1 MEAIAV
7 LQMPNSNQ
15 TRKELEFQE
24 YEENESD
31 AFHFLQDYYADRID
45 AEPDE
50 RFNVDSSWELAQ
62 IQREVINNKLIEKNK
77 WIIDDTDGDLDG
89 DIYNKQTFFYEDE
102 LAVEELEVQ
111 RESIDVE
118 FFL

>member
-15 TRKELEFQE
+15 TRKELELKE
-24 YEENESD
+24 YEDYESD
-31 AFHFLQDYYADRID
+31 AFHFLQDYYTDRID

-50 RFNVDSSWELAQ
+50 RFNIDSSRELAQ
-62 IQREVINNKLIEKNK
+62 VQREDLNNKITEKDK
-77 WIIDDTDGDLDG
+77 WSVDDTDGDIGG
-89 DIYNKQTFFYEDE
+89 DISNKQTFFYEDE
-102 LAVEELEVQ
+102 LAVEEFEVQ
-111 RESIDVE
+111 RESIAVE

>member
-15 TRKELEFQE
+15 TRKELEFNE
-24 YEENESD
+24 YEDNESD
-31 AFHFLQDYYADRID
+31 AFHFLQDYYTDRID

-50 RFNVDSSWELAQ
+50 KFNVDSSWELAPV
-62 IQREVINNKLIEKNK
+62 QREDLNKKIAERNN
-77 WIIDDTDGDLDG
+77 WTDDDTVGDLDG
-89 DIYNKQTFFYEDE
+89 EICNKQTFFFEDE
-102 LAVEELEVQ
+102 LATEDLKIQVK
-111 RESIDVE
+111 SIDVE

>member
-7 LQMPNSNQ
+7 IQMPNSNQ
-15 TRKELEFQE
+15 TNKELEFNE
-24 YEENESD
+24 YEENDSD
-31 AFHFLQDYYADRID
+31 AFHFLQDYYTDRID

-62 IQREVINNKLIEKNK
+62 DQQKDLINKFLEKNK
-77 WIIDDTDGDLDG
+77 CPDDDTYGGIDG
-89 DIYNKQTFFYEDE
+89 DIGNKLTFFYEDE
-102 LAVEELEVQ
+102 LAIEELKIPIEGLA
-111 RESIDVE
+111 IE

>member
-15 TRKELEFQE
+15 TRKELEFNE
-24 YEENESD
+24 YEDNESD
-31 AFHFLQDYYADRID
+31 AFHFLQDYYTDRID

-62 IQREVINNKLIEKNK
+62 DQQKDLINKFLEKNN
-77 WIIDDTDGDLDG
+77 WADDDTDIDG
-89 DIYNKQTFFYEDE
+89 DISNRQTFFYDDE
-102 LAVEELEVQ
+102 LAIEELKTPVG
-111 RESIDVE
+111 SCVVE